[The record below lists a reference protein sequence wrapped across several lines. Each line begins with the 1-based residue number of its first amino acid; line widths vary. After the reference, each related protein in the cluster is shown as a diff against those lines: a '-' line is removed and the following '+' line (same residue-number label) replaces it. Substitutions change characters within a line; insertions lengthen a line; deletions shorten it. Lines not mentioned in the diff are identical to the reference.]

1 MNQVD
6 KLQAK
11 YDLRVKNKARAT
23 RKRMKSL
30 TKVKI
35 LRNGNRLRWNL

>member
-1 MNQVD
+1 MNKID

-11 YDLRVKNKARAT
+11 YDKRVNNRAKAT

-35 LRNGNRLRWNL
+35 LRNGNRLR